1 MEPVKYD
8 LSRLLPFHKEAKK
21 DPEDS
26 QKQLIKNLKAR
37 HPDLNKSIV
46 TDPDHKQNVRNVIYA
61 KANPDERR
69 DMERAI
75 STKAYDVA
83 ADTTYYPDKT
93 IKKIKHSFFGVGRS
107 GKMMGTGEGR
117 SYTST
122 LTHNLDTKIT
132 GRTQEEARKDHNKI
146 IRAQPGLNKTVEK
159 PPAVD
164 VPQGDNLVSKFK
176 K

>member
-1 MEPVKYD
+1 MKYD
-8 LSRLLPFHKEAKK
+8 LSSLLPFHKEAKK
-21 DPEDS
+21 SPEDS
-26 QKQLIKNLKAR
+26 QRQLMTKLKAR
-37 HPDLNKSIV
+37 HPDLKKSIV
-46 TDPDHKQNVRNVIYA
+46 TDPTHKENVRNVIYA
-61 KANPDERR
+61 KADPDERR

-75 STKAYDVA
+75 NTKAYDVA

-117 SYTST
+117 SYFSK
-122 LTHNLDTKIT
+122 LTVNADTKIS

-146 IRAQPGLNKTVEK
+146 IQSQPGLDRTVEK
-159 PPAVD
+159 SPTVNIPK
-164 VPQGDNLVSKFK
+164 GDNLVSKFK